1 MRAVLETRPCT
12 RMTKVVEMKVLVTC
26 ASPHGSTQGI
36 AESIASRLRDSG
48 LTVDCVPIDDAPSVS
63 AYDAVVAGSAIHD
76 QAWLPEAARFLSTR
90 AEELRR
96 RPVWLF
102 SVGMPD
108 ALARPLRG
116 VARREGPAVIA
127 PFTEMVRPQDTHLF
141 SGVLSKQHFPAA
153 GRAALRLAGGRYGDF
168 RDWPEIDAWATSIA
182 QRLEGTT
189 RPDRRPAAR
198 R

>member
-1 MRAVLETRPCT
+1 
-12 RMTKVVEMKVLVTC
+12 MKVLVTC

-36 AESIASRLRDSG
+36 AESIASRLRESG
-48 LTVDCVPIDDAPSVS
+48 LTVDCVPIDDAPSLS

-76 QAWLPEAARFLSTR
+76 QAWLPEAARFLS
-90 AEELRR
+90 AHAAELRR

-116 VARREGPAVIA
+116 VARREGPAVLA
-127 PFTEMVRPQDTHLF
+127 PFTEMVRPQGTHLF

-168 RDWPEIDAWATSIA
+168 RDWPEIDTWAMSIADRLHGATS
-182 QRLEGTT
+182 
-189 RPDRRPAAR
+189 DNRPAAR

>member
-1 MRAVLETRPCT
+1 
-12 RMTKVVEMKVLVTC
+12 MKVLVTC

-36 AESIASRLRDSG
+36 AESIASRLRENG
-48 LTVDCVPIDDAPSVS
+48 LSVDCVPVVDAPSVS
-63 AYDAVVAGSAIHD
+63 AYDAVVVGSAIHD
-76 QAWLPEAARFLSTR
+76 QAWLPEAARFVSAQ

-108 ALARPLRG
+108 ALARPLQEA
-116 VARREGPAVIA
+116 ARREGPAVVGPFIA
-127 PFTEMVRPQDTHLF
+127 MVRPQDTHLF
-141 SGVLSKQHFPAA
+141 SGVLRRQDFPAE
-153 GRAALRLAGGRYGDF
+153 GRIALRLAGGRYGDF

-182 QRLEGTT
+182 HRLEGTT
-189 RPDRRPAAR
+189 RPDHRPSAR